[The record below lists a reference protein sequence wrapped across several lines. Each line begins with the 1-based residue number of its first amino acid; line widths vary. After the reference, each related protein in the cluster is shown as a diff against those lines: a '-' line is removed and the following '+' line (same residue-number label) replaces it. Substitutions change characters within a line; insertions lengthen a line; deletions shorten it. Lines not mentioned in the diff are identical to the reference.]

1 MATLSDDVKQFIVQA
16 LACFDTPKQVSEA
29 VNEEFGLVVPR
40 QQVEK
45 YDPTKHAGKGLSRK
59 WREVFDATRK
69 AWRDGAV
76 EVPIANR
83 VHRLRML
90 DRMATKTMGMKNYS
104 LTREILAQAAKEM
117 GDVYVNKGRAGG
129 DAAGGEE
136 PVATKVVRGVKDAR
150 RDDDG

>member
-1 MATLSDDVKQFIVQA
+1 MAALSDDVKQFIVQA

-29 VNEEFGLVVPR
+29 VNEEFGLSVPR

-45 YDPTKHAGKGLSRK
+45 YDPTKHAGKGLSKK
-59 WREVFDATRK
+59 WRDLFEATRK

-90 DRMATKTMGMKNYS
+90 DRMATKTMNMKNYGLAS
-104 LTREILAQAAKEM
+104 QILAQAAKEM
-117 GDVYVNKGRAGG
+117 GDVWVNKGRGG
-129 DAAGGEE
+129 ADGDGLDE

-150 RDDDG
+150 RHDDG